1 MTTVLLDHEAD
12 PNALDQER
20 RSALFMALLN
30 HHPQVAAIL
39 VQRDQTNLR
48 LPTQGYPPKHWAQP
62 MGYEDI
68 ARSIDERLR

>member
-1 MTTVLLDHEAD
+1 
-12 PNALDQER
+12 
-20 RSALFMALLN
+20 MALLN